1 MPSKPQPN
9 QPAHEREPASRPLI
23 YEWYVVVVL
32 MVAYIVSFVDR
43 QVITLLVQPIRRD
56 LGISD
61 TEISL
66 LMGFAFALFYVTM
79 GLPLARLADARS
91 RRAIISAGILLWSLA
106 TACCGLA
113 RNFWQL
119 FLARVGVG
127 VGEAAL
133 TPAAYSMIADYF
145 PADKLGRAIGVYA
158 TGLFLGAGLAM
169 VLGGYIVGLVSDAG
183 AVRLPLLGTLHP
195 WQLTFLI
202 VGAPGILLAALIYA
216 TVREPR
222 RRNQAAAGRSVPI
235 RELGGFLWLNRRT
248 LGCIFFGYA
257 AGGMAFNGFLFWIPE
272 FIRRTY
278 GWDIADAGMVFG
290 AELAL
295 LGGAGVMAGG
305 ALSDWL
311 TKRGVEDAPLR
322 CAALFFTLSLPV
334 MVVTPLMPTT
344 ASAIPML
351 GLMAFVISLQ
361 QALSPV
367 ALQLMTPNEMRAQVV
382 AVFFLVANLVGI
394 GGGATVIAVLTDY
407 VFQDDAA
414 LRYSLSIVALVVMSM
429 AATSLALGLKPY
441 RESLGRSL
449 AWRRPDAPETA
460 SSQT

>member
-1 MPSKPQPN
+1 MQPGAD
-9 QPAHEREPASRPLI
+9 QPRSLA
-23 YEWYVVVVL
+23 YEWYVVAML

-66 LMGFAFALFYVTM
+66 LMGFAFAIFYVTM
-79 GLPLARLADARS
+79 GLPIARLADARS

-169 VLGGYIVGLVSDAG
+169 VLGGYVVGLVSDAG
-183 AVRLPLLGTLHP
+183 AVRLPLVGTLHP

-202 VGAPGILLAALIYA
+202 VGAPGLLLAVLIYV
-216 TVREPR
+216 TVREPH
-222 RRNQAAAGRSVPI
+222 RRNQAAAGRQVPI
-235 RELGGFLWLNRRT
+235 RELGGFLWLNRKAF
-248 LGCIFFGYA
+248 GCIFFGYA

-278 GWDIADAGMVFG
+278 GWNIADAGMVFG

-334 MVVTPLMPTT
+334 MAVTPLMPTT

-367 ALQLMTPNEMRAQVV
+367 ALQLITPNEMRAQVV
-382 AVFFLVANLVGI
+382 AVFFLVANLIGI
-394 GGGATVIAVLTDY
+394 GGGATVIAMLTDY
-407 VFQDDAA
+407 LFQDEAA
-414 LRYSLSIVALVVMSM
+414 LRYSLSIVALVVMSI
-429 AATSLALGLKPY
+429 ASASLALGLKPY
-441 RESLGRSL
+441 RESLARSL

>member
-1 MPSKPQPN
+1 MQPGTD
-9 QPAHEREPASRPLI
+9 QPRSLA
-23 YEWYVVVVL
+23 YEWYVVAML

-66 LMGFAFALFYVTM
+66 LMGFAFAIFYVTM
-79 GLPLARLADARS
+79 GLPIARLADARS

-119 FLARVGVG
+119 FLGRVGVG

-169 VLGGYIVGLVSDAG
+169 VLGGYVVGLVSDAG
-183 AVRLPLLGTLHP
+183 AVRLPLVGTLHP

-202 VGAPGILLAALIYA
+202 VGAPGVLLAALIYV

-222 RRNQAAAGRSVPI
+222 RRNQAAAGRQVHI
-235 RELGGFLWLNRRT
+235 RELGGFLWLNRKAF
-248 LGCIFFGYA
+248 GCIFFGYA

-334 MVVTPLMPTT
+334 MAVTPLMPTT

-367 ALQLMTPNEMRAQVV
+367 ALQLITPNEMRAQVV
-382 AVFFLVANLVGI
+382 AVFFLVANLIGI
-394 GGGATVIAVLTDY
+394 GGGATVIAMLTDY
-407 VFQDDAA
+407 LFQDEAA
-414 LRYSLSIVALVVMSM
+414 LRYSLSIVALVVMSI
-429 AATSLALGLKPY
+429 AAASLALGLKPY
-441 RESLGRSL
+441 RESLARSL

>member
-1 MPSKPQPN
+1 MQPGAD
-9 QPAHEREPASRPLI
+9 QPRSLA
-23 YEWYVVVVL
+23 YEWYVVAML

-66 LMGFAFALFYVTM
+66 LMGFAFAIFYVTM
-79 GLPLARLADARS
+79 GLPIARLADARS

-169 VLGGYIVGLVSDAG
+169 VLGGYVVGLVSDAG
-183 AVRLPLLGTLHP
+183 AVRLPLVGTLHP

-202 VGAPGILLAALIYA
+202 VGAPGLLLAALIYV

-222 RRNQAAAGRSVPI
+222 RRNQAAAGRQVPI
-235 RELGGFLWLNRRT
+235 RELGGFLWLNRRAF
-248 LGCIFFGYA
+248 GCIFFGYA

-367 ALQLMTPNEMRAQVV
+367 ALQLITPNEMRAQVV
-382 AVFFLVANLVGI
+382 AVFFLVANLIGI
-394 GGGATVIAVLTDY
+394 GGGATVIAMLTDY
-407 VFQDDAA
+407 LFQDEAA
-414 LRYSLSIVALVVMSM
+414 LRYSLSIVALVVMSI
-429 AATSLALGLKPY
+429 ASASLALGLKPY
-441 RESLGRSL
+441 RESLARSL

>member
-1 MPSKPQPN
+1 MQPGAD
-9 QPAHEREPASRPLI
+9 QPRSLA
-23 YEWYVVVVL
+23 YEWYVVAML

-66 LMGFAFALFYVTM
+66 LMGFAFAIFYVTM
-79 GLPLARLADARS
+79 GLPIARLADARS
-91 RRAIISAGILLWSLA
+91 RRAIISTGILLWSLA

-169 VLGGYIVGLVSDAG
+169 VLGGYVVGLVSDAG
-183 AVRLPLLGTLHP
+183 AVRLPLVGTLHP

-202 VGAPGILLAALIYA
+202 VGAPGLLLAVLIYV

-222 RRNQAAAGRSVPI
+222 RRNQAAAGRQVPI
-235 RELGGFLWLNRRT
+235 RELGGFLWLNRRAF
-248 LGCIFFGYA
+248 GCIFFGYA

-334 MVVTPLMPTT
+334 MAVTPLMPTT

-367 ALQLMTPNEMRAQVV
+367 ALQLITPNEMRAQVV
-382 AVFFLVANLVGI
+382 AVFFLVANLIGI
-394 GGGATVIAVLTDY
+394 GGGATVIAMLTDY
-407 VFQDDAA
+407 LFQDEAA
-414 LRYSLSIVALVVMSM
+414 LRYSLSIVALVVMSI
-429 AATSLALGLKPY
+429 ASASLALGLKPY
-441 RESLGRSL
+441 RESLARSL

>member
-1 MPSKPQPN
+1 MQPGAD
-9 QPAHEREPASRPLI
+9 QPRSLA
-23 YEWYVVVVL
+23 YEWYVVAML

-66 LMGFAFALFYVTM
+66 LMGFAFAIFYVTM
-79 GLPLARLADARS
+79 GLPIARLADARS

-169 VLGGYIVGLVSDAG
+169 VLGGYVVGLVSDAG
-183 AVRLPLLGTLHP
+183 AVRLPLVGTLHP

-202 VGAPGILLAALIYA
+202 VGAPGLLLAALIYV

-222 RRNQAAAGRSVPI
+222 RRNQAAAGRQVPI
-235 RELGGFLWLNRRT
+235 RELGGFLWLNRKAF
-248 LGCIFFGYA
+248 GCIFFGYA

-344 ASAIPML
+344 TSAIPML

-367 ALQLMTPNEMRAQVV
+367 ALQLITPNEMRAQVV
-382 AVFFLVANLVGI
+382 AVFFLVANLIGI
-394 GGGATVIAVLTDY
+394 GGGATVIAMLTDY
-407 VFQDDAA
+407 LFQDEAA
-414 LRYSLSIVALVVMSM
+414 LRYSLSIVALVVMSI
-429 AATSLALGLKPY
+429 ASASLALGLKPY
-441 RESLGRSL
+441 RESLARSL

>member
-1 MPSKPQPN
+1 
-9 QPAHEREPASRPLI
+9 
-23 YEWYVVVVL
+23 

-66 LMGFAFALFYVTM
+66 LMGFAFAIFYVTM
-79 GLPLARLADARS
+79 GLPIARLADARS

-113 RNFWQL
+113 RSFWQL

-169 VLGGYIVGLVSDAG
+169 VLGGYVVGLVSDAG

-202 VGAPGILLAALIYA
+202 VGAPGLLLAALIYL

-222 RRNQAAAGRSVPI
+222 RRNQAAAGRQVPI
-235 RELGGFLWLNRRT
+235 RELVGFLWLNRKAF
-248 LGCIFFGYA
+248 GCIFFGYA

-290 AELAL
+290 TELAL

-305 ALSDWL
+305 TLSDWL

-334 MVVTPLMPTT
+334 MAVTPLMPTS

-367 ALQLMTPNEMRAQVV
+367 ALQLITPNEMRAQVV
-382 AVFFLVANLVGI
+382 AVFFLVANLIGI
-394 GGGATVIAVLTDY
+394 GGGATVIAMLTDY
-407 VFQDDAA
+407 LFQDEAA
-414 LRYSLSIVALVVMSM
+414 LRYSLSIVALVVMSI
-429 AATSLALGLKPY
+429 AAASLALGLKPY
-441 RESLGRSL
+441 RESLARSL
-449 AWRRPDAPETA
+449 AWRHPDVPETA

>member
-1 MPSKPQPN
+1 MGRPG
-9 QPAHEREPASRPLI
+9 ARRPLI
-23 YEWYVVVVL
+23 YEWYVVIVL

-56 LGISD
+56 LGLSD
-61 TEISL
+61 TGISL
-66 LMGFAFALFYVTM
+66 LMGLAFAIFYVTM
-79 GLPLARLADARS
+79 GLPIARLADSRS
-91 RRAIISAGILLWSLA
+91 RRAIISAGVLLWSLA

-169 VLGGYIVGLVSDAG
+169 VLGGAVVGLVSAAG
-183 AVRLPLLGTLHP
+183 AVALPLLGVLRP
-195 WQLTFLI
+195 WQLTFII
-202 VGAPGILLAALIYA
+202 VGAPGLLLAVLIFA
-216 TVREPR
+216 TVREPQR
-222 RRNQAAAGRSVPI
+222 RDKASAGRQASLREVWAFI
-235 RELGGFLWLNRRT
+235 RLNGRT

-257 AGGMAFNGFLFWIPE
+257 TGGMAFNGFLAWIPE

-278 GWDIADAGMVFG
+278 GWSIADAGLVFG
-290 AELAL
+290 AELAV
-295 LGGAGVMAGG
+295 LGGIGVIAGG

-311 TKRGVEDAPLR
+311 TKRGVQDAPLR
-322 CAALFFTLSLPV
+322 CAASFFALALPV
-334 MVVTPLMPTT
+334 MAITPLMPDS

-351 GLMAFVISLQ
+351 GLLALVISLQ

-382 AVFFLVANLVGI
+382 AVFFLISNLIAI
-394 GGGATVIAVLTDY
+394 GGGATLVALLTDY
-407 VFQDDAA
+407 LFRNEAH
-414 LRYSLSIVALVVMSM
+414 LRYALSLVALVTMSL
-429 AATSLALGLKPY
+429 ATVSLALGLKPY
-441 RESLGRSL
+441 RESLNRAR
-449 AWRRPDAPETA
+449 AWR
-460 SSQT
+460 S

>member
-1 MPSKPQPN
+1 MQPGAD
-9 QPAHEREPASRPLI
+9 QPRSLA
-23 YEWYVVVVL
+23 YEWYVVAML

-66 LMGFAFALFYVTM
+66 LMGFAFAIFYVTM
-79 GLPLARLADARS
+79 GLPIARLADARS

-169 VLGGYIVGLVSDAG
+169 VLGGYVVGLVSDAG
-183 AVRLPLLGTLHP
+183 AVRLPLVGTLHP

-202 VGAPGILLAALIYA
+202 VGAPGLLLAALIYV

-222 RRNQAAAGRSVPI
+222 RRNQAAAGRQVPI
-235 RELGGFLWLNRRT
+235 RELGGFLWLNRRAF
-248 LGCIFFGYA
+248 GCIFFGYA

-334 MVVTPLMPTT
+334 MAVTPLMPTT

-367 ALQLMTPNEMRAQVV
+367 ALQLITPNEMRAQVV
-382 AVFFLVANLVGI
+382 AVFFLVANLIGI
-394 GGGATVIAVLTDY
+394 GGGATVIAMLTDY
-407 VFQDDAA
+407 LFQDEAA
-414 LRYSLSIVALVVMSM
+414 LRYSLSIVALVVMSI
-429 AATSLALGLKPY
+429 ASASLALGLKPY
-441 RESLGRSL
+441 RESLARSL
-449 AWRRPDAPETA
+449 AWRRLDAPETA

>member
-1 MPSKPQPN
+1 MQPGTD
-9 QPAHEREPASRPLI
+9 QPRSLA
-23 YEWYVVVVL
+23 YEWYVVAML

-66 LMGFAFALFYVTM
+66 LMGFAFAIFYVTM
-79 GLPLARLADARS
+79 GLPIARLADARS

-169 VLGGYIVGLVSDAG
+169 VLGGYVVGLVSDAG
-183 AVRLPLLGTLHP
+183 AVRLPLVGTLHP

-202 VGAPGILLAALIYA
+202 VGAPGVLLAALIYV

-222 RRNQAAAGRSVPI
+222 RRNQAAAGRQVPI
-235 RELGGFLWLNRRT
+235 RELGGFLWLNRKAF
-248 LGCIFFGYA
+248 GCIFFGYA

-311 TKRGVEDAPLR
+311 TKRGIEDAPLR

-334 MVVTPLMPTT
+334 MAVTPLMPTT

-367 ALQLMTPNEMRAQVV
+367 ALQLITPNEMRAQVV
-382 AVFFLVANLVGI
+382 AVFFLVANLIGI
-394 GGGATVIAVLTDY
+394 GGGATVIAMLTDY
-407 VFQDDAA
+407 LFQDEAA
-414 LRYSLSIVALVVMSM
+414 LRYSLSIVALVVMSI
-429 AATSLALGLKPY
+429 ASASLALGLKPY
-441 RESLGRSL
+441 RESLARSL

>member
-1 MPSKPQPN
+1 MQPGAD
-9 QPAHEREPASRPLI
+9 QPRSLA
-23 YEWYVVVVL
+23 YEWYVVAML

-66 LMGFAFALFYVTM
+66 LMGFAFAIFYVTM
-79 GLPLARLADARS
+79 GLPIARLADARS
-91 RRAIISAGILLWSLA
+91 RRAIISTGILLWSLA

-169 VLGGYIVGLVSDAG
+169 VLGGYVVGLVSDAG
-183 AVRLPLLGTLHP
+183 AVRLPLVGTLHP

-202 VGAPGILLAALIYA
+202 VGAPGLLLAVLIYV

-222 RRNQAAAGRSVPI
+222 RRNQAAAGRQVPI
-235 RELGGFLWLNRRT
+235 RELGGFLWLNRRAF
-248 LGCIFFGYA
+248 GCIFFGYA

-278 GWDIADAGMVFG
+278 GWNIADAGMVFG

-334 MVVTPLMPTT
+334 MAVTPLMPTT

-367 ALQLMTPNEMRAQVV
+367 ALQLITPNEMRAQVV
-382 AVFFLVANLVGI
+382 AVFFLVANLIGI
-394 GGGATVIAVLTDY
+394 GGGATVIAMLTDY
-407 VFQDDAA
+407 LFQDEAA
-414 LRYSLSIVALVVMSM
+414 LRYSLSIVALVVMSI
-429 AATSLALGLKPY
+429 ASASLALGLKPY
-441 RESLGRSL
+441 RESLARSL

>member
-1 MPSKPQPN
+1 MQPGTD
-9 QPAHEREPASRPLI
+9 QPRSLA
-23 YEWYVVVVL
+23 YEWYVVAML

-66 LMGFAFALFYVTM
+66 LMGFAFAIFYVTM
-79 GLPLARLADARS
+79 GLPIARLADARS

-169 VLGGYIVGLVSDAG
+169 VLGGYVVGLVSDAG
-183 AVRLPLLGTLHP
+183 AVRLPLVGTLHP

-202 VGAPGILLAALIYA
+202 VGAPGVLLAALIYV

-222 RRNQAAAGRSVPI
+222 RRNQAAAGRQVPI
-235 RELGGFLWLNRRT
+235 RELGGFLWLNRRAF
-248 LGCIFFGYA
+248 GCIFFGYA

-367 ALQLMTPNEMRAQVV
+367 ALQLITPNEMRAQVV
-382 AVFFLVANLVGI
+382 AVFFLVANLIGI
-394 GGGATVIAVLTDY
+394 GGGATVIAMLTDY
-407 VFQDDAA
+407 LFQDEAA
-414 LRYSLSIVALVVMSM
+414 LRYSLSIVALVVMSI
-429 AATSLALGLKPY
+429 ASASLALGLKPY
-441 RESLGRSL
+441 RESLARSL